1 MAKKQN
7 QELRSLKDLR
17 ARKSMT
23 DSKKWTERLLEELQE
38 GVEPEEIPI
47 KRRKGRRNRETA
59 SRLTNDSLRGGGY
72 TMSKMYSSKE
82 VSDIIQKRV
91 KKMNDKMDEI
101 KKENEYL
108 KEMIVDAFKKQY
120 AEQSADGDRGA
131 LRTNDERRRAKSR
144 GRQGGRRADE
154 SERRQ

>member
-1 MAKKQN
+1 
-7 QELRSLKDLR
+7 
-17 ARKSMT
+17 
-23 DSKKWTERLLEELQE
+23 
-38 GVEPEEIPI
+38 
-47 KRRKGRRNRETA
+47 
-59 SRLTNDSLRGGGY
+59 
-72 TMSKMYSSKE
+72 MSKMYSSKE

-131 LRTNDERRRAKSR
+131 LRTDDE
-144 GRQGGRRADE
+144 Q
-154 SERRQ
+154 